1 MSTSLGAAV
10 VEPLA
15 LPRLLHADAP
25 CAVAE
30 LAMARA
36 QEALARH
43 PLEKDQAEE
52 VKRALEAASRRA
64 GAHHGASDAQMTAIR
79 GVAGVPDSRHARSRS
94 KSAKVYSKVVRCAAA
109 TSVQARSGLSP
120 VTKRN
125 LNVTCTAPR
134 DDSPAPR
141 LRGPRREPKNP
152 ANVTVLEDR
161 MRRVPGSCRP
171 EARAKPQARVKTR
184 T

>member
-1 MSTSLGAAV
+1 
-10 VEPLA
+10 
-15 LPRLLHADAP
+15 
-25 CAVAE
+25 
-30 LAMARA
+30 
-36 QEALARH
+36 
-43 PLEKDQAEE
+43 
-52 VKRALEAASRRA
+52 
-64 GAHHGASDAQMTAIR
+64 MTAIR

-125 LNVTCTAPR
+125 LNVTRTAPR

-161 MRRVPGSCRP
+161 MRRVPADPTAG
-171 EARAKPQARVKTR
+171 QARVENENVTR
-184 T
+184 VKDVTTRHPPHRMADAPTER